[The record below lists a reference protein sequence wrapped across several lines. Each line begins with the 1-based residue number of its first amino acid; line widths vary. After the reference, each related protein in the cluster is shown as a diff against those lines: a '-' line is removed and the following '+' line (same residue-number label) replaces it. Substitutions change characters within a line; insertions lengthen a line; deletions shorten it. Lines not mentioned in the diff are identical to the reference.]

1 MTMQDSFEFI
11 DETIQECNR
20 CNETKSV
27 TDFYKH
33 PEMASGRFSV
43 CKACYTSRENLK
55 VRLKKGYNSLMTDHC
70 ECCGQTDV
78 KLQLDHCHE
87 TEKFRGFICRSCNMT
102 LGINGDTYASIKEAD
117 WLDEIYLNYMR
128 IANYRM
134 GELLK

>member
-87 TEKFRGFICRSCNMT
+87 TEKFRGFICRSCNQT
-102 LGINGDTYASIKEAD
+102 LGHNGDTYASIKKAD
-117 WLDEIYLNYMR
+117 WLDEIYLSYMR

>member
-102 LGINGDTYASIKEAD
+102 LGRNGDNYASIKEAD